1 MKSPPIASFAVRI
14 TALIP
19 TRLDLRPKHPLKMI
33 PQRADILRA
42 LARPGGASS
51 DFDLNPGAAGRGPAM
66 TEAGVLVPLIER
78 PSGVHVVLTKRAA
91 HLSSHPGQIAFP
103 GGKRDAG
110 DADISATALREAH
123 EETGLDPSLVQI
135 LGQLPAHETVT
146 GFNVIPTIG
155 WIRTPWVVKADLGEV
170 AEVFEVPLSH
180 VVTAQ
185 NFQVQSRIWRGQRR
199 SYYCVPYWPY
209 YIWGATAR
217 ILRGLADRMDLL

>member
-1 MKSPPIASFAVRI
+1 
-14 TALIP
+14 
-19 TRLDLRPKHPLKMI
+19 MI
-33 PQRADILRA
+33 PHHADILRA

-51 DFDLNPGAAGRGPAM
+51 DFDLNPGASGSGPAKKD
-66 TEAGVLVPLIER
+66 AGVLVPLIER
-78 PSGVHVVLTKRAA
+78 SSGVHVVLTKRAA

-123 EETGLDPSLVQI
+123 EETGLDPSLVEI

-155 WIRTPWVVKADLGEV
+155 WISTPWEVKADPSEV

-199 SYYCVPYWPY
+199 SYYCVPYGPY

-217 ILRGLADRMDLL
+217 ILRGLADQMGPL